1 MSSLTTLDQ
10 VILNSFPQTGVAL
23 AFGYG
28 SQVVKQVGRQSSRD
42 LIDIIIVTDDP
53 LKWHQEN
60 YTRNNQH
67 YSIMRY
73 LPNHIQRITQL
84 QEQFGAR
91 IYFNPYVE
99 LSNFSIKYG
108 VIKTDHLIEDLLQW
122 TKLYVAGRLHK
133 PVKFIINTCDR
144 NEPLR
149 HAIRFNK
156 ESAIRAALL
165 QLPETFDAGQLYKT
179 ITGLSY
185 NGDFRMIFGEDKNK
199 INNIVSG
206 QLDEFDQIYLPV
218 LKLNPSFKNFVVWN
232 ESKAI
237 FSQDSS
243 PKTTLK
249 HLKLLPNNLCD
260 IICEEH
266 GPVAKTLESDAI
278 LTSVSRSIN
287 CDKIVSHAIATIVR
301 RSSISQSFKGLLTAG
316 LFKSLKYSHRKL
328 VKSLYSRLN

>member
-1 MSSLTTLDQ
+1 MSSLATLDQ

-23 AFGYG
+23 TFGYG
-28 SQVVKQVGRQSSRD
+28 SQVVKKIGRQSTRD
-42 LIDIIIVTDDP
+42 LIDIIIVTDDS

-67 YSIMRY
+67 YSIMKY
-73 LPNHIQRITQL
+73 LPNHIQKITQL
-84 QEQFGAR
+84 QEQFGAK

-108 VIKTDHLIEDLLQW
+108 VIRTDHLIEDLLQW

-133 PVKFIINTCDR
+133 PVKFIISTCDR

-165 QLPETFDAGQLYKT
+165 QLPETFEARQLYKT

-199 INNIVSG
+199 IDNIVSG
-206 QLDEFDQIYLPV
+206 QSEDFNQIYLPV
-218 LKLNPSFKNFVVWN
+218 LKQHPSFKNLVAWN
-232 ESKAI
+232 ESKAL

-243 PKTTLK
+243 QKAILK
-249 HLKLLPNNLCD
+249 HLKLLPSNLCN

-266 GPVAKTLESDAI
+266 GPVAKTLESEAI
-278 LTSVSRSIN
+278 LASVSRSIN

-301 RSSISQSFKGLLTAG
+301 RSSVSQSLKGLLTAG
-316 LFKSLKYSHRKL
+316 LVKSLKYSHRKL